1 MSGMVMSEL
10 VNKPNVSKS
19 VAGLY
24 IGIVVFI
31 AALIAFFAYA
41 GFFTPM
47 GVLGTM
53 SAIVLMV
60 VEAIMLFILASLYGT
75 RYILTDEKLVIK
87 ASKFIGGGKEISLKA
102 VKSAERTL
110 IPFGFR
116 LFGASFY
123 GGHYHI
129 PGLGRAFVTMTN
141 FDDGVLITSDRGNYI
156 ITPSDPENFIETI
169 KERIKR

>member
-1 MSGMVMSEL
+1 MPKL
-10 VNKPNVSKS
+10 VNKPKVSKS

-24 IGIVVFI
+24 TGIVIFI
-31 AALIAFFAYA
+31 GALIAFFAYA

-47 GVLGTM
+47 GVLGIA
-53 SAIVLMV
+53 SVIVLMA
-60 VEAIMLFILASLYGT
+60 VEAIMLVILASLYGT
-75 RYILTDEKLVIK
+75 RYILTDEKLLIK

-102 VKSAERTL
+102 VKSVERTL

-123 GGHYHI
+123 GGHYYI
-129 PGLGRAFVTMTN
+129 PGLGRAFITMTN
-141 FDDGVLITSDRGNYI
+141 FDDGVLITSNHGNYI

-169 KERIKR
+169 KERIKM